1 MIYPTIPVL
10 ISVAILTA
18 ALLAADWYVWGLT
31 YATDFRQPHP
41 VKPQGTGELVERFLG
56 RLIATNEA
64 IVPRT
69 EAQPVTVT
77 ASAAPADHDGHGFKK
92 VA

>member
-1 MIYPTIPVL
+1 MTYPTISVL

-18 ALLAADWYVWGLT
+18 VLLAADWYVWGLT

-41 VKPQGTGELVERFLG
+41 VKPRGTGALVERFLA
-56 RLIATNEA
+56 RLIAANEA

-69 EAQPVTVT
+69 EAKPAEVA
-77 ASAAPADHDGHGFKK
+77 ASGTSVDHDGHGFKK